1 MCADSVT
8 HYETETAVACCHDTE
23 GRGPTADLASYLD
36 IRMSRGQL
44 LQALGGG
51 MALAMTAGALKPYPA
66 KASTPSIAAEAAAG
80 PQHAEYLC
88 LIVLDGGRPDYI
100 AKNLSTLPN
109 LRSLLRRSRWYNR
122 AWVGDL
128 MSITPPGHAV
138 IGTGSFPKNDGGI
151 VNWDW
156 GIHSTGKISPTT
168 QAVENYQNGWVFNLM
183 RASGTPTLAGVI
195 RKKYLHDLVIAG
207 SGAHF
212 HAAGP
217 MGGPDASWIFSYQRS
232 NGYWA
237 PYTLGQNPVPSNL
250 LDDPSLRVK
259 LPASNHSSV
268 PLIQDPLVLGHQD
281 SLVVDF
287 AIKALERGRP
297 RAMMINLPEVD
308 TVGHWSSKWY
318 AEEAGVYR
326 SFDKSLGRLIGAYRA
341 AGIYDKTLFVITA
354 DHGMIQSKHRVVDR
368 VAVED
373 QIRSTLGSQSIIL
386 TNGGGAAGPTMT
398 SIWLKSRANNAR
410 MAKAIFEAHHDNVS
424 AVFYL
429 TSDGTRY
436 AYKMAGCEQSSA
448 GLVKTYDYLMSTDAG
463 PNGPDVAILLRENAR
478 NSGMPE
484 MPGRH
489 GGADWGSQQ
498 ITLIFSGPGVKI
510 GASNAPA
517 RLVDLAPTIERFM
530 GMTPEA
536 RDGLV
541 LADAFQ
547 QPHPPDVTIQKRSDA
562 EMSLHVS
569 TLMARAQHD
578 ISLAQ
583 RGLLPN
589 SLPADEQPAIHWKQR
604 LAVTAAGIGVLG
616 ATGAGLG
623 KAIAAIR
630 RQGTSLTWEE

>member
-1 MCADSVT
+1 MDTDYPTLDATQMPAGSCHDSV
-8 HYETETAVACCHDTE
+8 HPA
-23 GRGPTADLASYLD
+23 PTDDLASYLD
-36 IRMSRGQL
+36 LRMSRGQL

-51 MALAMTAGALKPYPA
+51 MALALTAGALEARAAHAAPP
-66 KASTPSIAAEAAAG
+66 TIAAEPAAG
-80 PQHAEYLC
+80 PQHASYLC

-100 AKNLSTLPN
+100 AQNLATMPN
-109 LRSLLRRSRWYNR
+109 LRSLLRRARWYNR

-183 RASGTPTLAGVI
+183 KASGTPTLAGVI
-195 RKKYLHDLVIAG
+195 RKTYPDDLVIAG

-217 MGGPDASWIFSYQRS
+217 LGGPDASWIFSYQRS

-237 PYTLGQNPVPSNL
+237 PFTLGQHPVPSNL
-250 LDDPSLRVK
+250 LEDRSLRVK
-259 LPASNHSSV
+259 LPSSNHSSV
-268 PLIQDPLVLGHQD
+268 PLLQDPLVLGQQD

-287 AIKALERGRP
+287 AIKALERQRP

-308 TVGHWSSKWY
+308 TVGHWSSNWY
-318 AEEAGVYR
+318 AEEAMVYR
-326 SFDKSLGRLIGAYRA
+326 TFDRSLGRLIDAYKA

-373 QIRSTLGSQSIIL
+373 QIKSALGEKSIIL

-410 MAKAIFEAHHDNVS
+410 MARAIFDAHHDNVS
-424 AVFYL
+424 AVFFL
-429 TSDGTRY
+429 TSDGTHY
-436 AYKMAGCEQSSA
+436 AYKMAGCEQSSP
-448 GLVKTYDYLMSTDAG
+448 GLVKTYDYLLSTDAG
-463 PNGPDVAILLRENAR
+463 PNGPDIAILLRENAR

-489 GGADWGSQQ
+489 GGADWGSQH
-498 ITLIFSGPGVKI
+498 ITLILSGPGVKT

-530 GMTPEA
+530 GLTPEA

-547 QPHPPDVTIQKRSDA
+547 QPHPPDVAIQQRSDA
-562 EMSLHVS
+562 EMNVHVS
-569 TLMARAQHD
+569 TLIARAQHD
-578 ISLAQ
+578 IALAQ

-589 SLPADEQPAIHWKQR
+589 SVPADEQAVIHWKQR
-604 LAVTAAGIGVLG
+604 LAVTAAGIAVLG
-616 ATGAGLG
+616 GTGAGLA
-623 KAIAAIR
+623 KAIAAVR
-630 RQGTSLTWEE
+630 RQGTKLSWED